1 MHIECASSQRS
12 QRNLSPHSEFSK
24 SSFENS
30 QDHRLGDRLE
40 LDLFW
45 QKLSK

>member
-1 MHIECASSQRS
+1 MHIECASSQPS
-12 QRNLSPHSEFSK
+12 QRNLSPRSKFSK

-30 QDHRLGDRLE
+30 QDHCLGDHLE